1 MENNKNFY
9 DAVCAGLEEA
19 IPGAKCTTREIQKG
33 GAVLTGVMIST
44 PEYEEKHLIPTVYP
58 DLSMSVS
65 DNVAGIIRSLE
76 KDKNNMKNFSRDD
89 FITDFM
95 NWETAQKKISF
106 ELRPRTENTE
116 QVCRSFLNLE
126 MIARYHVSDTASI
139 VITNQHLK
147 NWNISP
153 AELFSLE
160 PEPDCRIYDLMQM
173 IDAIYTK
180 SECETVCLLDADI
193 STGLFVATNSTKN
206 GGALAGFNKT
216 MLEAICKDHDI
227 YIIPS
232 SRHECILAPADM
244 APAADMLKL
253 VKSVNGEVVAPED
266 LLADNVYLYDHK
278 TKQITI
284 AA

>member
-1 MENNKNFY
+1 MNKEIFTNTLIKE
-9 DAVCAGLEEA
+9 LERV
-19 IPGAKCTTREIQKG
+19 IPGAECTAREMQKG
-33 GAVLTGVMIST
+33 GALITGIVIST
-44 PEYEEKHLIPTVYP
+44 PEAKETGLIPTVYP
-58 DLSMSVS
+58 DFNKPVS
-65 DNVAGIIRSLE
+65 WNVKSILNTLEDDRDNMQ
-76 KDKNNMKNFSRDD
+76 DFSRDD
-89 FITDFM
+89 ILADFM

-126 MIARYHVSDTASI
+126 MIARYHIDDTKSI
-139 VITNQHLK
+139 VIESQHLE

-160 PEPDCRIYDLMQM
+160 PEPDCRIYDMMQM
-173 IDAIYTK
+173 IDAIYKK
-180 SECETVCLLDADI
+180 SKCETVCLLDADI
-193 STGLFVATNSTKN
+193 SKGLFVATNSSKN

-216 MLEAICKDHDI
+216 MLEAICKGHDI

-244 APAADMLKL
+244 APAADMLEL
-253 VKSVNGEVVAPED
+253 VKTVNGEVVAPED

>member
-1 MENNKNFY
+1 MEKDFFI
-9 DAVCAGLEEA
+9 ATLMRELERV
-19 IPGAKCTTREIQKG
+19 IPGAVCTAREMQKG
-33 GAVLTGVMIST
+33 GALITGIMVST
-44 PEYEEKHLIPTVYP
+44 PEAKEAGLIPTVYP
-58 DLSMSVS
+58 DFDKPISW
-65 DNVAGIIRSLE
+65 NVKSILKALE
-76 KDKNNMKNFSRDD
+76 NGRDD
-89 FITDFM
+89 MQDFSKDDVLADFM
-95 NWETAQKKISF
+95 KWETAQKKITF

-116 QVCRSFLNLE
+116 QVSRSFLNLE
-126 MIARYHVSDTASI
+126 MIARYNIDDSRSI
-139 VITNQHLK
+139 VITTQHLE

-173 IDAIYTK
+173 LNAIYSG

-193 STGLFVATNSTKN
+193 STGLFVATTRTKN

-216 MLEAICKDHDI
+216 MLEAICKGHDI

-232 SRHECILAPADM
+232 SRHECILAPANM
-244 APAADMLKL
+244 APAANMLEI
-253 VKSVNGEVVAPED
+253 VKSVNGEIVAPED
-266 LLADNVYLYDHK
+266 LLADNVYLYDHT